1 MKTTKKLLSVFLS
14 VLMVAMTCVSF
25 GSLAFAEDAAVFA
38 SGECG
43 DQGGNLTWTLSTDG
57 VLTISGTGAMANY
70 PDSAVAPWATNQL
83 IDMDALTL
91 QFLASKGYS
100 FNSMQEAEAYIEAHP
115 EVIDESIGFEMQLY
129 YMETVNNLPTVRS
142 LIIEEGVT
150 SIARVFYLG
159 LDSVSLPA
167 SLSAVPD
174 GALLVDGT
182 LTVHGIGTDV
192 SNVCFRACQD
202 GYAFATKAQRDDY
215 ETVQNQYYAAA
226 VNLSHYMTPFTDE
239 QVQAYM
245 EAHEG
250 MTEAD
255 ARAEMQRNAENNA
268 RMLGV
273 AFGVPGSSAA
283 DILHKAFLGIDGIL
297 GTSYADDAALATSW
311 NADTA
316 SVWYQNSFKP
326 TLMTKF
332 FGSADPQNVNVQEGN
347 LKLSD
352 IGGDHFCLPW
362 AVIEARCD
370 SLARSQSEGKGAK
383 LVSLGGHVIENHE
396 AKAPT
401 CGAVGW
407 DAYQTCAKCD
417 YTTYAEKPATGV
429 HTWGEWTVT
438 TPATATAD
446 GVKTRECGVCHE
458 TETDV
463 IPATDA
469 PSNPDTPDTPDNPGQ
484 SDSGKCV
491 CGETHTGFFGKLLTF
506 FHKII
511 YFFKNLFNR

>member
-1 MKTTKKLLSVFLS
+1 MKTTTKLLSVFLS

-297 GTSYADDAALATSW
+297 GTSYELERRYGFRLVSEFVRTHAYDKVLR
-311 NADTA
+311 
-316 SVWYQNSFKP
+316 QR
-326 TLMTKF
+326 
-332 FGSADPQNVNVQEGN
+332 GSAERQRAGRQPEAQRYRRRP
-347 LKLSD
+347 
-352 IGGDHFCLPW
+352 FLP
-362 AVIEARCD
+362 AVGRDRSPLRFSCPFAERRQRREAREP
-370 SLARSQSEGKGAK
+370 RR
-383 LVSLGGHVIENHE
+383 
-396 AKAPT
+396 PR
-401 CGAVGW
+401 
-407 DAYQTCAKCD
+407 Y
-417 YTTYAEKPATGV
+417 
-429 HTWGEWTVT
+429 
-438 TPATATAD
+438 
-446 GVKTRECGVCHE
+446 
-458 TETDV
+458 
-463 IPATDA
+463 
-469 PSNPDTPDTPDNPGQ
+469 
-484 SDSGKCV
+484 
-491 CGETHTGFFGKLLTF
+491 
-506 FHKII
+506 
-511 YFFKNLFNR
+511 